1 VIYSANSFE
10 EDSSERR
17 SLPTADRLVVIAAP
31 SGCGKSTLIDKLRSG
46 EGPELA
52 DALAL
57 GDIASWRFVDSEFLM
72 DMVGEHFPKLIVHYA
87 LPALPLKRGTI
98 RHIADDPPMGMF
110 FNADRIALV
119 TLYTTPQNLV
129 KRVISR
135 KLSRKANRWPV
146 LRTVCHLLSQ
156 VDGLRSKSTL
166 LRKTYLWEQ
175 REKLFSDP
183 AEIKALYGHWF
194 EYVSRFDIDA
204 HWLVRTEGEPVPQDV
219 SDWED
224 LTRDWK

>member
-1 VIYSANSFE
+1 MKHSENTFGEHSP
-10 EDSSERR
+10 ERR
-17 SLPTADRLVVIAAP
+17 PLPKADRLVIIAAP
-31 SGCGKSTLIDKLRSG
+31 SGCGKSTLLNKLRSG

-57 GDIASWRFVDSEFLM
+57 GDIASWRFVDSEFLV
-72 DMVGEHFPKLIVHYA
+72 DMPDEHFPKLIVHYA
-87 LPALPLKRGTI
+87 LPALPLKRGI
-98 RHIADDPPMGMF
+98 IGHIADDPPMGMF
-110 FNADRIALV
+110 FNADRVSLA
-119 TLYTTPQNLV
+119 TLYTTPQGLV
-129 KRVISR
+129 ERVISR

-146 LRTVCHLLSQ
+146 LRTVCDVLSQ
-156 VDGLRSKSTL
+156 VESLRSKSPL
-166 LRKTYLWEQ
+166 LRKTYRWEQ
-175 REKLFSDP
+175 LEKLFSDP